1 MYDYFKGTLAFLRTD
16 AAVVECGGVGYRLA
30 VSASTHAKLSPLLGR
45 EATLFAYLAVREDA
59 MELYGFSDET
69 ERALFIHLLSV
80 SGVGPKAALAI
91 LSVVSPEQLTLAVM
105 TQDDKTITMAQG
117 VGKKLA
123 QRIILELKDKLG
135 ASQLELNTA
144 EFAGSGA
151 PVRGSKA
158 AEATAALVGLGYSQ
172 TEAAAALKGIDLEN
186 LSIED
191 VIRRALRAA
200 AQQ

>member
-80 SGVGPKAALAI
+80 SGVGPKAALSV
-91 LSVVSPEQLTLAVM
+91 LSTLPADRLAVCVAAG
-105 TQDDKTITMAQG
+105 DAKAIASAPG
-117 VGKKLA
+117 VGLKTA
-123 QRIILELKDKLG
+123 QKIILELKDKL
-135 ASQLELNTA
+135 AK
-144 EFAGSGA
+144 EFAS
-151 PVRGSKA
+151 R
-158 AEATAALVGLGYSQ
+158 
-172 TEAAAALKGIDLEN
+172 
-186 LSIED
+186 
-191 VIRRALRAA
+191 RAA
-200 AQQ
+200 ARRRSRPPARTTPPTRSTRWSCWATRARRRSARSRGWIRRCRWKSASARR

>member
-80 SGVGPKAALAI
+80 SGVGPKAALSV
-91 LSVVSPEQLTLAVM
+91 LSTLPADRLAVCVAAG
-105 TQDDKTITMAQG
+105 DAKAIASAPG
-117 VGKKLA
+117 VGVKTA
-123 QRIILELKDKLG
+123 QKIILELKDKL
-135 ASQLELNTA
+135 AK
-144 EFAGSGA
+144 EFASGESLPDGVPSDGA
-151 PVRGSKA
+151 DDASDAVN
-158 AEATAALVGLGYSQ
+158 ALVVLGYSRAQ
-172 TEAAAALKGIDLEN
+172 ALGALKGLDSALPLE
-186 LSIED
+186 
-191 VIRRALRAA
+191 IRIREALKKLY
-200 AQQ
+200 

>member
-80 SGVGPKAALAI
+80 SGVGPKAALSV
-91 LSVVSPEQLTLAVM
+91 LSTLPADRLAVCVAAG
-105 TQDDKTITMAQG
+105 DAKAIAS
-117 VGKKLA
+117 A
-123 QRIILELKDKLG
+123 PG
-135 ASQLELNTA
+135 A
-144 EFAGSGA
+144 
-151 PVRGSKA
+151 
-158 AEATAALVGLGYSQ
+158 GL
-172 TEAAAALKGIDLEN
+172 
-186 LSIED
+186 
-191 VIRRALRAA
+191 
-200 AQQ
+200 

>member
-80 SGVGPKAALAI
+80 SGVGPKAALSV
-91 LSVVSPEQLTLAVM
+91 LSTLPADRLAVCVAAG
-105 TQDDKTITMAQG
+105 DAKAIASAPG
-117 VGKKLA
+117 VGLKTA
-123 QRIILELKDKLG
+123 QKIILELKDKL
-135 ASQLELNTA
+135 AK
-144 EFAGSGA
+144 EFASGEPLTDGVPSDGA
-151 PVRGSKA
+151 DDASDAVN
-158 AEATAALVGLGYSQ
+158 ALVVLGYSRAQ
-172 TEAAAALKGIDLEN
+172 ALGALKGLDSALPLE
-186 LSIED
+186 
-191 VIRRALRAA
+191 IRIREALKKLY
-200 AQQ
+200 

>member
-1 MYDYFKGTLAFLRTD
+1 MISHIEGRVAEKRAGELVID
-16 AAVVECGGVGYRLA
+16 VGGVGFLLLCP
-30 VSASTHAKLSPLLGR
+30 ASTVAAAPAAG
-45 EATLFAYLAVREDA
+45 AVFRCYTHFSVYEGGMD
-59 MELYGFSDET
+59 LYGFSTREELNCF
-69 ERALFIHLLSV
+69 ERLLGV
-80 SGVGPKAALAI
+80 TGVGPKAALAI

-151 PVRGSKA
+151 PVRGSRA

-172 TEAAAALKGIDLEN
+172 TEAAAALKGIDLEH
-186 LSIED
+186 LSLED

>member
-80 SGVGPKAALAI
+80 SGVGPKAALSV
-91 LSVVSPEQLTLAVM
+91 LSTLPADRLAVCVAAG
-105 TQDDKTITMAQG
+105 DAKAIASAPG
-117 VGKKLA
+117 VGLKTA
-123 QRIILELKDKLG
+123 QKIILELKDKL
-135 ASQLELNTA
+135 AQ
-144 EFAGSGA
+144 EFASGEPLPDGVPSDGA
-151 PVRGSKA
+151 DDASDAVN
-158 AEATAALVGLGYSQ
+158 ALVVLGYSRAQ
-172 TEAAAALKGIDLEN
+172 ALGALKGLDSALPLE
-186 LSIED
+186 
-191 VIRRALRAA
+191 IRIREALKKLY
-200 AQQ
+200 